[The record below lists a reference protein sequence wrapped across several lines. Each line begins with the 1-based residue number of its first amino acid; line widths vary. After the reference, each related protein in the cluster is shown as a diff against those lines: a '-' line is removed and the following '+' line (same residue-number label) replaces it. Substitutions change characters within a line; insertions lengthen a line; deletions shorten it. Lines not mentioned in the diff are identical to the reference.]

1 MDNQQ
6 NNTNGMNGNTIGSME
21 NPTTNPNVGV
31 NLNGVVEGVN
41 NSTVLTNSVNTKPD
55 TLTTNSVDVEP
66 KPEMASENIAP
77 VKPTL
82 DSILNGN
89 LEPVVPKVVEPNTLA
104 VEQLQEPQEI
114 INPILTGEAVVDPS
128 MSTNANTN
136 STVST
141 VPINTS
147 VEENAIAPNETIA
160 PIPQA
165 IPTPSVVNDLTNT
178 EIKIESIP
186 EEPVN
191 LVTLESTKVEET
203 PVEIIDPANAVN
215 TEINSEPVIETID
228 TLAEEPIKEVVE
240 SAPVEV
246 IEVPSQPEVLETP
259 QENNENVGIE
269 PITETIE
276 EIPPQQ
282 PSIDD
287 LNAVPVPP
295 VFENSKKK
303 KDRKD
308 KKGNSKLVIVI
319 LLLILIAAIGFGVY
333 YFLTLAKNKT
343 TNTFTT
349 KEVKLE
355 LGSILSYKVEDYVTL
370 QGFKAEDCTLNLE
383 NVNINKVSTYKYTVT
398 CGKTTSEGT
407 IIVDDTTK
415 PEVITND
422 LTLLPNSTL
431 NASDFIEQCIDAS
444 KCSYEFVG
452 DVTNITKNIGEHEV
466 EIIVSDEYNNQ
477 NTVKAKVTIS
487 RTAPAKYLTC
497 VKKEETLEDI
507 SATFVDSYKIGV
519 DANDNFFNATRKA
532 EFKFNTLNDYTSIVN
547 SYDNTVGIHN
557 IIGQE
562 TFNENGKSIILK
574 SNKTLEEMNKDLNGK
589 LPNNINI
596 LRAFLSGLGYT
607 CN

>member
-31 NLNGVVEGVN
+31 NLNNTTVEVN
-41 NSTVLTNSVNTKPD
+41 HNTVFPNHGNGENDSLVNAD
-55 TLTTNSVDVEP
+55 S
-66 KPEMASENIAP
+66 KPEIIKETVENTVPIDTVTP

-82 DSILNGN
+82 DSILNGTV
-89 LEPVVPKVVEPNTLA
+89 EPVATTVETLA
-104 VEQLQEPQEI
+104 PIAEQPKEI
-114 INPILTGEAVVDPS
+114 INPVETGEAVVDPS
-128 MSTNANTN
+128 MSTNVNTN
-136 STVST
+136 NTIST
-141 VPINTS
+141 VPINS
-147 VEENAIAPNETIA
+147 VEENAIASNETIA

-165 IPTPSVVNDLTNT
+165 IPTPTVVNDLTNT

-191 LVTLESTKVEET
+191 LVTPESTKVEET
-203 PVEIIDPANAVN
+203 LVENTEPANSMN

-228 TLAEEPIKEVVE
+228 TLAEEPIKEVVDSVPVEMNQTIAQPEALDTPEEPVNLATPE
-240 SAPVEV
+240 SAKVE
-246 IEVPSQPEVLETP
+246 ETP
-259 QENNENVGIE
+259 Q
-269 PITETIE
+269 
-276 EIPPQQ
+276 QQ

-287 LNAVPVPP
+287 FNAVPVPP
-295 VFENSKKK
+295 VFENNKKK
-303 KDRKD
+303 KDR
-308 KKGNSKLVIVI
+308 KGNSKLVIVI

-333 YFLTLAKNKT
+333 YFLALAKNKT

-355 LGSILSYKVEDYVTL
+355 LGSILSYRVEDYVTL

-383 NVNINKVSTYKYTVT
+383 NVDINKVSTYKYTAT
-398 CGKTTSEGT
+398 CGKTTTEGT